1 MNYITEINS
10 FYDWLETNSVS
21 DSSIVLWHALMHINN
36 KCGWKV
42 EFPVAISSIQNK
54 TGLSKSS
61 ILRARN
67 QLKQVGR
74 ITFKERSGN
83 LSTVYKIVAF
93 HTGTQSATQS
103 DTQTVTQSGTQTDTI
118 HKLKET
124 KLKETIIQ
132 GADASPPS
140 IKNKKFKIENFL
152 LPEVIPFHSEVFVS
166 NWKKLLESPKW
177 AKKNES
183 AIEMAIEKMKK
194 YNEPFV
200 IQQIERAIIG
210 QWQGLF
216 FSNTDSDYQ
225 KFIQNGNS
233 KTATNSGTNE
243 KLGGISVD
251 KIDSYLS
258 RPRDGRN
265 VNPQTGEI
273 TYSD

>member
-103 DTQTVTQSGTQTDTI
+103 DTHTVTQSGTQTDTI

-152 LPEVIPFHSEVFVS
+152 LPEVIPFQSQEFVS

-183 AIEMAIEKMKK
+183 AIEMAIEKMKN

-225 KFIQNGNS
+225 KFIQHGNS
-233 KTATNSGTNE
+233 KTATNSGTDQ
-243 KLGGISVD
+243 KLGGIPID
-251 KIDSYLS
+251 KVESYLS
-258 RPRDGRN
+258 RPREGRH
-265 VNPQTGEI
+265 VDPKTGEVR
-273 TYSD
+273 YSD

>member
-1 MNYITEINS
+1 MNYITEINC

-74 ITFKERSGN
+74 ITFKERTGN
-83 LSTVYKIVAF
+83 LSTVYRIVAF
-93 HTGTQSATQS
+93 HTDTQSGTQSG
-103 DTQTVTQSGTQTDTI
+103 TQTVTQSGTQTDTI

-124 KLKETIIQ
+124 KLKETIIKKEAVAQ
-132 GADASPPS
+132 PPP
-140 IKNKKFKIENFL
+140 IKNKKFKIEKFL
-152 LPEVIPFHSEVFVS
+152 QPEVIPFQSEKFIS

-183 AIEMAIEKMKK
+183 AIEMAVEKMKK
-194 YNEPFV
+194 YNEAFM
-200 IQQIERAIIG
+200 IEQIERAIIG
-210 QWQGLF
+210 QWHGLF
-216 FSNTDSDYQ
+216 FSNTDDDFK
-225 KFIQNGNS
+225 KFIQKSNKTEFEKKSESISN
-233 KTATNSGTNE
+233 TATLAMQLITAKQS
-243 KLGGISVD
+243 
-251 KIDSYLS
+251 
-258 RPRDGRN
+258 
-265 VNPQTGEI
+265 EI
-273 TYSD
+273 